1 LFKLPKYRSFNYPP
15 RYYDPEHEELME
27 RVRKAEQERDGVVD
41 KDAEYRQADL
51 RQRFR
56 EARRDS
62 LAISQGR
69 KLKYRMRI
77 LVILGI
83 LCLITYLILGD
94 NPFWWAPF
102 SQPIFNGF
110 FIHYLSE
117 PNWKERT
124 VR

>member
-1 LFKLPKYRSFNYPP
+1 
-15 RYYDPEHEELME
+15 ME

-94 NPFWWAPF
+94 NPFW
-102 SQPIFNGF
+102 
-110 FIHYLSE
+110 
-117 PNWKERT
+117 
-124 VR
+124 